1 MNQLKE
7 QLEQANA
14 KIAKLEQSIEQL
26 QDALEKQA
34 KLISSQ
40 ETETTNLLDKHNTKV
55 NHDNMFKKNVLDRIR
70 KVEHHAA
77 SCKDFPRAEIDAW
90 LVQALSDLQK
100 AHRSQIE
107 IQRSQTELGDS
118 LIQLKD
124 ALTQLCPK

>member
-40 ETETTNLLDKHNTKV
+40 ETETTNLLTWQDGLSEEGPAKTMTGWWQFTSKEQQHPEGVLLAQTSEDGVLKDIKHHTKELADITSKITD
-55 NHDNMFKKNVLDRIR
+55 HKTFQQ
-70 KVEHHAA
+70 KVEG
-77 SCKDFPRAEIDAW
+77 EIK
-90 LVQALSDLQK
+90 L
-100 AHRSQIE
+100 
-107 IQRSQTELGDS
+107 
-118 LIQLKD
+118 
-124 ALTQLCPK
+124 